1 MEKYYDKRP
10 KEHRKRSHYNRKG
23 VEKQAFRD
31 KEEAQS
37 YIERK
42 HLNGYIPYIC
52 YQCNYY
58 HIGRISE

>member
-1 MEKYYDKRP
+1 MERYYDKRP
-10 KEHRKRSHYNRKG
+10 KEHRKRAHYNRKG
-23 VEKQAFRD
+23 VKKQVFID
-31 KEEAQS
+31 KEEAQG

-42 HLNGYIPYIC
+42 HLNNYIPYLC